1 MSKIKLFY
9 KFIDIYIINM
19 KEKIKKISILAA
31 IIIIPGGELLA
42 LLYYGF
48 KKTQKNNQIQK
59 DEEVKKAA

>member
-1 MSKIKLFY
+1 
-9 KFIDIYIINM
+9 M

-48 KKTQKNNQIQK
+48 KKTQNIKKIK
-59 DEEVKKAA
+59 EDEEIKKAA